1 MAMPGEFDMEF
12 AKKVMGEGNAR
23 QRRKIAALG
32 LSEMEQQEML
42 NDLDAF
48 LKMIILIA
56 GNCIQQEHQVM
67 LLGFLSGNLDDLI
80 WMDRQPGGSITVNI
94 DMVQGLCDKRKNQQF
109 DEIARARLNAKEG
122 SEILLIAQ
130 VLTNQFIMIGRS
142 LPFRETFGAC
152 VKDLLKDLIT
162 VLGSGLPGD
171 GITNLSLTVN

>member
-1 MAMPGEFDMEF
+1 M
-12 AKKVMGEGNAR
+12 
-23 QRRKIAALG
+23 
-32 LSEMEQQEML
+32 
-42 NDLDAF
+42 
-48 LKMIILIA
+48 
-56 GNCIQQEHQVM
+56 
-67 LLGFLSGNLDDLI
+67 
-80 WMDRQPGGSITVNI
+80 
-94 DMVQGLCDKRKNQQF
+94 
-109 DEIARARLNAKEG
+109 NAKEG